1 MEDAKHAQS
10 VKSKSQLIKDSAEF
24 SHAELTKFNFHLIP
38 QAVEDARHAQEIWFQ
53 TKLELSASD
62 N

>member
-24 SHAELTKFNFHLIP
+24 NHADQVKFNFHLAP
-38 QAVEDARHAQEIWFQ
+38 PVVEDARHAQEIWFQ
-53 TKLELSASD
+53 THLELSVSD